1 MRRSPCNATFQAAE
15 LGAWELQPGFSGTD
29 QPSEKIHHHQKADTQ
44 ICQHIC
50 AAETDGSQH
59 WIMIRFAIVILQSLA
74 SAF

>member
-1 MRRSPCNATFQAAE
+1 MPPSRLQSWE
-15 LGAWELQPGFSGTD
+15 LGSYNQGSAAQINLPK
-29 QPSEKIHHHQKADTQ
+29 KIHHHQKADTQ

-50 AAETDGSQH
+50 AAETDGSQR